1 MCNFL
6 HHQRGFPIPSSAAFG
21 KIGDAYVKD
30 IHRYVEA
37 QGVPVVHFERSDK
50 KEEIARP
57 LIEAAAREGG
67 MAKVVLLGI
76 AQEKA
81 SAWCS

>member
-1 MCNFL
+1 
-6 HHQRGFPIPSSAAFG
+6 
-21 KIGDAYVKD
+21 
-30 IHRYVEA
+30 
-37 QGVPVVHFERSDK
+37 VPVVHFERSDK